1 MVFLNILSNF
11 LSTQVQKYTLHLLMT
26 ATAQNVSVIHLF
38 LVYYLVPMYQ
48 DADVID
54 TGKRLH

>member
-1 MVFLNILSNF
+1 MVFLNNF

-26 ATAQNVSVIHLF
+26 AMTQNVSVIHLF
-38 LVYYLVPMYQ
+38 LVYYLVPMHQ

-54 TGKRLH
+54 TGKKLH